1 MKMSKASQY
10 QNLARQEYKKY
21 TTAIHQKSEVNTKI
35 SRLETAKT
43 DLTSQIENF
52 QTQIVDMFSKIEGE
66 DESRFKGD
74 HKNKY
79 SESYDSAKSAA
90 MSNKTSHDTNLTS
103 ITNKIEELQAEATNL
118 QTQANTAMSNRNR
131 YLSLANSASST

>member
-1 MKMSKASQY
+1 MSKASQY
-10 QNLARQEYKKY
+10 QNLARQEYRKY
-21 TTAIHQKSEVNTKI
+21 TTAIHQKSAVNTKI

-43 DLTSQIENF
+43 NLTSQIENF

-66 DESRFKGD
+66 DNSRFKGD
-74 HKNKY
+74 CKNKY
-79 SESYDSAKSAA
+79 SEKYDSAKSAA

-103 ITNKIEELQAEATNL
+103 ITNKIEELQAEATSL
-118 QTQANTAMSNRNR
+118 QTQADTAMSNRNH

>member
-1 MKMSKASQY
+1 MSKASEY
-10 QNLARQEYKKY
+10 QKLARQEYKNY
-21 TTAIHQKSEVNTKI
+21 TNAIHQKSAVNTKI

-43 DLTSQIENF
+43 NLTSQIENF

-74 HKNKY
+74 RKNKY
-79 SESYDSAKSAA
+79 SEKYDSAKSAA

-103 ITNKIEELQAEATNL
+103 ITNKIEELQAEVTSL
-118 QTQANTAMSNRNR
+118 QTQADTAMSNRNR
-131 YLSLANSASST
+131 YLSLASSASST

>member
-1 MKMSKASQY
+1 MSKASQY
-10 QNLARQEYKKY
+10 QNLARQEYRKY
-21 TTAIHQKSEVNTKI
+21 TTAIHQKSAVNTKI

-74 HKNKY
+74 RKNKY
-79 SESYDSAKSAA
+79 SENYDSAKSAA
-90 MSNKTSHDTNLTS
+90 MSN
-103 ITNKIEELQAEATNL
+103 
-118 QTQANTAMSNRNR
+118 RNH